1 MPKNKLLLSDVFIGK
16 LSIKDRNLLARKNII
31 LGGVYIFFPIL
42 GVFIGT
48 LIIGIKGIYA
58 ILFFSPLIMG
68 GIWIVIYHFGLLY
81 GIFLVSKEERVW
93 VAKYKG
99 EIVGSVSVRCKE
111 KYSILQI
118 IWVKPVFQRMGVG
131 SALIHKLNQEL
142 IMPLYVQ
149 AAPGTKNFYRK
160 LGFTKLSV
168 KHRKILP
175 RRFQYMLI
183 NMVLDIHKV

>member
-1 MPKNKLLLSDVFIGK
+1 MVIVIGHFEFRRFWVRNFLIEETADSLSIFEICLKTNYYYLMFSSVN

-131 SALIHKLNQEL
+131 FCSHTQ
-142 IMPLYVQ
+142 
-149 AAPGTKNFYRK
+149 T
-160 LGFTKLSV
+160 
-168 KHRKILP
+168 
-175 RRFQYMLI
+175 
-183 NMVLDIHKV
+183 